1 MPDARKTLTIEELV
15 GSKVV
20 TAEGKQVGRVIEV
33 QVTPGP
39 EYRVIGFDVGLTAW
53 LERLHLLGRLVAL
66 RGTDIKPR
74 TASWDDVVQYER
86 FTVTLKP
93 GRKLKES
100 TTPVGRGR
108 FVDGSYTSAHGTRA
122 YKLYIPSGYTGQ
134 AVPLLVMLHGCFQD
148 PDEFAAGTSVNA
160 LAELHTFL
168 AVYPAQ
174 ASSANVGKCWNWF
187 RREDQQR
194 GAGEPALLAGLTRQ
208 IMASYHV
215 DARRVFVAG
224 MSAGAAMS
232 VILGATYPDLYAA
245 VGVHSGLA
253 YAAAHNLA
261 TAITAMWH
269 GALAP
274 ARPESNA
281 SGATGVPTRVVPTIV
296 FHGDRD
302 TTVNVVNADHVL
314 TPWVHATEERE
325 TTHRPDQRVRVE
337 RGQVPGGYAYTR
349 SIYHDPR
356 RCALMEKWIVH
367 QMGHAWSG
375 GSPSESHTDPKG
387 PNASAEM
394 VRFFS
399 EHPLEWS
406 QPLRVMARRIRTRP
420 LSAWLRVGLAFCVSA
435 RRSAAVER
443 EPVGE

>member
-1 MPDARKTLTIEELV
+1 MCKMQP
-15 GSKVV
+15 
-20 TAEGKQVGRVIEV
+20 
-33 QVTPGP
+33 
-39 EYRVIGFDVGLTAW
+39 
-53 LERLHLLGRLVAL
+53 
-66 RGTDIKPR
+66 IKPTHSR
-74 TASWDDVVQYER
+74 EQ
-86 FTVTLKP
+86 
-93 GRKLKES
+93 
-100 TTPVGRGR
+100 

-148 PDEFAAGTSVNA
+148 PDDFAADTSMNA
-160 LAELHTFL
+160 LAEFHTFL
-168 AVYPAQ
+168 VVYPAQ

-208 IMASYHV
+208 IMATYHV

-232 VILGATYPDLYAA
+232 VILGTTYPDLYAA

-261 TAITAMWH
+261 TALTAMWY
-269 GALAP
+269 GGPAP
-274 ARPESNA
+274 ARLESRT
-281 SGATGVPTRVVPTIV
+281 SGATDVPARVVPTIV

-314 TPWVHATEERE
+314 TPWVRATDEWD
-325 TTHRPDQRVRVE
+325 TTAGIDQHVTAGQ
-337 RGQVPGGYAYTR
+337 GQVPDGYTYTR
-349 SIYHDPR
+349 SIYHDPQGR
-356 RCALMEKWIVH
+356 AIMEQWIVH

-375 GSPSESHTDPKG
+375 GSPSGSHTDPQG

-406 QPLRVMARRIRTRP
+406 
-420 LSAWLRVGLAFCVSA
+420 
-435 RRSAAVER
+435 
-443 EPVGE
+443 

>member
-1 MPDARKTLTIEELV
+1 MPDARTTLTIEDLV

-39 EYRVIGFDVGLTAW
+39 EYRVIALEVGLSAW
-53 LERLHLLGRLVAL
+53 LARLHLLGRLGAL

-74 TASWDDVVQYER
+74 TVSWDDVDRYER

-93 GRKLKES
+93 GREPRE
-100 TTPVGRGR
+100 TTPTRKGQ
-108 FVDGSYTSAHGTRA
+108 FVDGSYTSTHGTRA

-148 PDEFAAGTSVNA
+148 PDDFAAGTSMNA

-168 AVYPAQ
+168 VVYPAQ
-174 ASSANVGKCWNWF
+174 SSSANVGRCWNWF

-194 GAGEPALLAGLTRQ
+194 GSGEPALLAGLTRQ
-208 IMASYHV
+208 IMATYHV

-261 TAITAMWH
+261 TALIAMWH
-269 GALAP
+269 GGLAP
-274 ARPESNA
+274 VRPESRT
-281 SGATGVPTRVVPTIV
+281 SGAADVPARVVPTIV

-314 TPWVHATEERE
+314 TPWVQAADEWD
-325 TTHRPDQRVRVE
+325 TTAGPDQHVTVGQ
-337 RGQVPGGYAYTR
+337 GQVPGGYTYTR
-349 SIYHDPR
+349 SIYHDPQGR
-356 RCALMEKWIVH
+356 ALMEKWIIH
-367 QMGHAWSG
+367 QMGHAWAGGRPS
-375 GSPSESHTDPKG
+375 GSPTDPQG
-387 PNASAEM
+387 PDASAEM

-399 EHPLEWS
+399 EHPQERS
-406 QPLRVMARRIRTRP
+406 QPLRVTA
-420 LSAWLRVGLAFCVSA
+420 
-435 RRSAAVER
+435 
-443 EPVGE
+443 